1 MRRLSILF
9 SIGLV
14 FALVVVAAAIAT
26 AGPDCDNPK
35 FADRPIC
42 SEEPGTI
49 PELEACETNM
59 PNVTG
64 GLDCLWTPV
73 NDGTSRGKVLFSD
86 MEGIRSGVVWVLDDF
101 PGDICVLE
109 QGWGSRDGSTFEAEF
124 DLVYG
129 DTLLGYDAWEGRNYW
144 DFAYKADD
152 LSTDPIGAHWCA
164 PQDLASDS
172 IREDTNGTPL
182 HLRVLIKAMKGG
194 HLDITL
200 SPGQAPV
207 VP

>member
-26 AGPDCDNPK
+26 AGPDCKNPK
-35 FADRPIC
+35 FADRPSC
-42 SEEPGTI
+42 SKETPQ
-49 PELEACETNM
+49 LEACETYM
-59 PNVTG
+59 TLDEG

-73 NDGTSRGKVLFSD
+73 NDGSPTGKVLFSN

-101 PGDICVLE
+101 PGDICVIE

-129 DTLLGYDAWEGRNYW
+129 PTLLGYEAWEGQDYW
-144 DFAYKADD
+144 DFTYEPDD
-152 LSTDPIGAHWCA
+152 LSTDPIVGSYWCA
-164 PQDLASDS
+164 PQDQASDS
-172 IREDTNGTPL
+172 YREDTNGTPL
-182 HLRVLIKAMKGG
+182 HLRVLLNTTKRG

-200 SPGQAPV
+200 SPEQAPV